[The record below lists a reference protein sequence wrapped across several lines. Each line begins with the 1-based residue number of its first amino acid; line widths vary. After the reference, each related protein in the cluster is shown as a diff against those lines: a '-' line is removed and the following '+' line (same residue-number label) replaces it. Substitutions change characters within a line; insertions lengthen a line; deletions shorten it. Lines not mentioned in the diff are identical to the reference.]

1 MVVLMRNGRRGAPG
15 AEPMLRG
22 FGEARS
28 CAEDGYATQL
38 PRYNPAQRCAIHQGW
53 DGQEVPRPRR
63 RRP

>member
-53 DGQEVPRPRR
+53 TSRR
-63 RRP
+63 